1 MSNKHIGIEI
11 RDKVQQYQYENAI
24 YYKDE
29 LLKTWVGISWI
40 DFGKTTQNLSKAL
53 LNFGIKEQ
61 QNLGIFSENSPEWII
76 ADIAIMSIRAVTV
89 PIYATNS
96 KNEVEY
102 IINDSEISV
111 IFVGCQQEYDKALE
125 ILESNNYLKLIVALS
140 KDVNL
145 QNNKNSIH
153 YRLRRLSA
161 DRQARNNIWFRHS
174 KSLKIFFFATIL
186 LNTYII
192 QGQDQTNSVV
202 DDKALIE
209 EAIKIEASSANA
221 AANRQ
226 SYIDNMD
233 SEIITLIADIQ
244 FLSQQLDLTNIYN
257 RQMQELINSQNNEIT
272 SINEQMVELDNT
284 NRGILPKLEE
294 MVLTLES
301 IIQNDIPFL
310 LDERF
315 ARIQDLKNI
324 LLQSNIS
331 TSEKFRRVFEAYQ
344 IENEYGRT
352 IESYRDEIDVD
363 GIKYNVEI
371 FRLGRV
377 GLYARTSDGRY
388 NAMFS
393 KKQNQWIKQ
402 RGIDNELVIALKIA
416 RKELPPSLLKLPVE
430 KI

>member
-1 MSNKHIGIEI
+1 M
-11 RDKVQQYQYENAI
+11 
-24 YYKDE
+24 
-29 LLKTWVGISWI
+29 
-40 DFGKTTQNLSKAL
+40 
-53 LNFGIKEQ
+53 
-61 QNLGIFSENSPEWII
+61 
-76 ADIAIMSIRAVTV
+76 
-89 PIYATNS
+89 
-96 KNEVEY
+96 
-102 IINDSEISV
+102 
-111 IFVGCQQEYDKALE
+111 
-125 ILESNNYLKLIVALS
+125 
-140 KDVNL
+140 
-145 QNNKNSIH
+145 
-153 YRLRRLSA
+153 
-161 DRQARNNIWFRHS
+161 

-192 QGQDQTNSVV
+192 QGQDQTDPVV
-202 DDKALIE
+202 DNKALIE

-226 SYIDNMD
+226 SYIDNID

-393 KKQNQWIKQ
+393 KKQNKWIKQ

-416 RKELPPSLLKLPVE
+416 KKELPPSLLKLPVE

>member
-1 MSNKHIGIEI
+1 M
-11 RDKVQQYQYENAI
+11 
-24 YYKDE
+24 
-29 LLKTWVGISWI
+29 
-40 DFGKTTQNLSKAL
+40 
-53 LNFGIKEQ
+53 
-61 QNLGIFSENSPEWII
+61 
-76 ADIAIMSIRAVTV
+76 
-89 PIYATNS
+89 
-96 KNEVEY
+96 
-102 IINDSEISV
+102 
-111 IFVGCQQEYDKALE
+111 
-125 ILESNNYLKLIVALS
+125 
-140 KDVNL
+140 
-145 QNNKNSIH
+145 
-153 YRLRRLSA
+153 
-161 DRQARNNIWFRHS
+161 
-174 KSLKIFFFATIL
+174 KSSKIFFFATIL

-192 QGQDQTNSVV
+192 QGQDQTTPVV

-233 SEIITLIADIQ
+233 SEIITLIGDIQ

-331 TSEKFRRVFEAYQ
+331 TSEKFRREFEAYQ

>member
-1 MSNKHIGIEI
+1 M
-11 RDKVQQYQYENAI
+11 
-24 YYKDE
+24 
-29 LLKTWVGISWI
+29 
-40 DFGKTTQNLSKAL
+40 
-53 LNFGIKEQ
+53 
-61 QNLGIFSENSPEWII
+61 
-76 ADIAIMSIRAVTV
+76 
-89 PIYATNS
+89 
-96 KNEVEY
+96 
-102 IINDSEISV
+102 
-111 IFVGCQQEYDKALE
+111 
-125 ILESNNYLKLIVALS
+125 
-140 KDVNL
+140 
-145 QNNKNSIH
+145 
-153 YRLRRLSA
+153 
-161 DRQARNNIWFRHS
+161 

-192 QGQDQTNSVV
+192 QGQDQTNPVV

-233 SEIITLIADIQ
+233 SEIITLIGDIQ

-257 RQMQELINSQNNEIT
+257 RQMQELISSQNNEIT

-388 NAMFS
+388 NDMFS

>member
-1 MSNKHIGIEI
+1 M
-11 RDKVQQYQYENAI
+11 
-24 YYKDE
+24 
-29 LLKTWVGISWI
+29 
-40 DFGKTTQNLSKAL
+40 
-53 LNFGIKEQ
+53 
-61 QNLGIFSENSPEWII
+61 
-76 ADIAIMSIRAVTV
+76 
-89 PIYATNS
+89 
-96 KNEVEY
+96 
-102 IINDSEISV
+102 
-111 IFVGCQQEYDKALE
+111 
-125 ILESNNYLKLIVALS
+125 
-140 KDVNL
+140 
-145 QNNKNSIH
+145 
-153 YRLRRLSA
+153 
-161 DRQARNNIWFRHS
+161 
-174 KSLKIFFFATIL
+174 KSSKIFFFATIL

-192 QGQDQTNSVV
+192 QGQDQTTPVV

-233 SEIITLIADIQ
+233 SEIITLIGDIQ

-352 IESYRDEIDVD
+352 IESYRDEIGVD

>member
-1 MSNKHIGIEI
+1 M
-11 RDKVQQYQYENAI
+11 
-24 YYKDE
+24 
-29 LLKTWVGISWI
+29 
-40 DFGKTTQNLSKAL
+40 
-53 LNFGIKEQ
+53 
-61 QNLGIFSENSPEWII
+61 
-76 ADIAIMSIRAVTV
+76 
-89 PIYATNS
+89 
-96 KNEVEY
+96 
-102 IINDSEISV
+102 
-111 IFVGCQQEYDKALE
+111 
-125 ILESNNYLKLIVALS
+125 
-140 KDVNL
+140 
-145 QNNKNSIH
+145 
-153 YRLRRLSA
+153 
-161 DRQARNNIWFRHS
+161 
-174 KSLKIFFFATIL
+174 KSSKIFFFATIL

-192 QGQDQTNSVV
+192 HGQDQTNPVV

-209 EAIKIEASSANA
+209 EAIKIEATAANA

-233 SEIITLIADIQ
+233 SEIITLIGDIQ

-352 IESYRDEIDVD
+352 IESYRDEIGVD

>member
-1 MSNKHIGIEI
+1 M
-11 RDKVQQYQYENAI
+11 
-24 YYKDE
+24 
-29 LLKTWVGISWI
+29 
-40 DFGKTTQNLSKAL
+40 
-53 LNFGIKEQ
+53 
-61 QNLGIFSENSPEWII
+61 
-76 ADIAIMSIRAVTV
+76 
-89 PIYATNS
+89 
-96 KNEVEY
+96 
-102 IINDSEISV
+102 
-111 IFVGCQQEYDKALE
+111 
-125 ILESNNYLKLIVALS
+125 
-140 KDVNL
+140 
-145 QNNKNSIH
+145 
-153 YRLRRLSA
+153 
-161 DRQARNNIWFRHS
+161 
-174 KSLKIFFFATIL
+174 KSSKIFFFATIL

-192 QGQDQTNSVV
+192 HGQDQTNPVV

-233 SEIITLIADIQ
+233 SEIITLIGDIQ

-352 IESYRDEIDVD
+352 IESYRDEIGVD